1 MIPCLAARPDFSD
14 ARERPCFRRTSIAF
28 SISPLAAARAFL
40 HSIMP
45 TPVRSRR
52 SFTSEAVIV
61 MPCSFLTVLGS
72 LPGRTRGGSGARDD
86 VGYRGPF
93 GRVLRRHHV
102 RSLLGFLAGAQ
113 NRIAHESREE
123 ADRPDRVVV
132 PRERIVDHL
141 GIAVRIDHA
150 DHRNREPIGLRDRDA
165 LLLG

>member
-14 ARERPCFRRTSIAF
+14 ARERPCLRSTSIAF
-28 SISPLAAARAFL
+28 SMSPLVAARAFL

-72 LPGRTRGGSGARDD
+72 LPGRTRGGSDARDD

-93 GRVLRRHHV
+93 GRVLRRRHHV

-113 NRIAHESREE
+113 NRIAHEPREE
-123 ADRPDRVVV
+123 ADRSDRVVV
-132 PRERIVDHL
+132 PRQRKVH
-141 GIAVRIDHA
+141 
-150 DHRNREPIGLRDRDA
+150 
-165 LLLG
+165 